1 MTREEKDKLL
11 KIAKRPRKG
20 PFNSV
25 LDPTEYEAGSGVV
38 ELSKAVKES
47 GTYDPWA
54 VQEESEGEDLVPRPR
69 KVKVRNPKFSLK
81 EVQLLRERKKG
92 AFYKTPP

>member
-1 MTREEKDKLL
+1 MTREDKERLL

-25 LDPTEYEAGSGVV
+25 LDPAEYEAGSGVV

-54 VQEESEGEDLVPRPR
+54 LQTATDEDEGEDLVPKPQQ
-69 KVKVRNPKFSLK
+69 VKVRGPKF
-81 EVQLLRERKKG
+81 
-92 AFYKTPP
+92 